1 MDTINLN
8 ESVKVKL
15 TDFGISLYK
24 LRYNNDPEKDEQGY
38 TSFQLWTLMNIYGPY
53 IGMAKDSPFDLDIL
67 LKDNKYF
74 NCKVTSKNGSK
85 INMIFYDKESHE
97 KLLYSD
103 STFLSDKDGRVIKKE
118 EILTI
123 IPTKEW

>member
-8 ESVKVKL
+8 ENVKVKL

-24 LRYNNDPEKDEQGY
+24 LRYDNDPKKDEQGY
-38 TSFQLWTLMNIYGPY
+38 TSFQLWTLMNIYGLY
-53 IGMAKDSPFDLDIL
+53 IGLAKDAPFDLDIL
-67 LKDNKYF
+67 LKDNKCF
-74 NCKVTSKNGSK
+74 NCKITSKNGSN
-85 INMIFYDKESHE
+85 INMIFDDKRSYE
-97 KLLYSD
+97 KQLYSD

>member
-1 MDTINLN
+1 MDKINLN
-8 ESVKVKL
+8 ENVKVKL

-24 LRYNNDPEKDEQGY
+24 LRYDNDPKKDEQGY
-38 TSFQLWTLMNIYGPY
+38 TSFQLWTLMNIYGLY
-53 IGMAKDSPFDLDIL
+53 IGMAKDAPFDLDIL

-74 NCKVTSKNGSK
+74 NCKVTSKNGNK
-85 INMIFYDKESHE
+85 INMVFDDKRSYE

>member
-1 MDTINLN
+1 MDKINLN
-8 ESVKVKL
+8 ENVKVKL

-24 LRYNNDPEKDEQGY
+24 LRYDNDPKKDEQGY
-38 TSFQLWTLMNIYGPY
+38 TSFQLWTLMNIYGLY
-53 IGMAKDSPFDLDIL
+53 IGMAKDAPFDLDIL

-74 NCKVTSKNGSK
+74 NCKVTSKNGNK
-85 INMIFYDKESHE
+85 INMVFVDKKSYE

-103 STFLSDKDGRVIKKE
+103 STFLSDKDGRVIRKE

>member
-8 ESVKVKL
+8 ENVKVKL

-24 LRYNNDPEKDEQGY
+24 LRYDNDPKKYEQGY
-38 TSFQLWTLMNIYGPY
+38 TSFQLWTLMNIYGLY

-67 LKDNKYF
+67 LKDNKCF
-74 NCKVTSKNGSK
+74 NCKITSKNGSN
-85 INMIFYDKESHE
+85 INMIFDDKRSYE
-97 KLLYSD
+97 KQLYSD